1 MPGQSRSFFR
11 QEMTTMSSLASAS
24 ATGGGGG
31 RERSENSL
39 DACSLNSKYWRRPGS
54 RRKNS
59 LMSFASGSVMVMSSP
74 PSMKQSSSALPRPA
88 ARRPR

>member
-31 RERSENSL
+31 SALSANSL

-54 RRKNS
+54 RLKNS
-59 LMSFASGSVMVMSSP
+59 LMSFASGSVIVMSSP